1 MDPSNN
7 LLVAL
12 NNWASGQQ
20 ENFLTDA
27 FVHLLNRLALEV
39 PDAFAMLL
47 DQITD
52 GAINPTSV
60 TASDFVVTAQ
70 VTTSEGMPDIEI
82 IGPNAYALIEVKDES
97 PVDEEQI
104 ERYGRLVEQNG
115 SDSKCL
121 ILLTRYQAPL
131 LDNSRLIRT
140 TRWTQISECLLAAKE
155 KWQFDLASSHILEQF
170 LGFLEAKGMS
180 VNRTGWEMTAGIEQF
195 RNFKVLLQQAME
207 SASAHN
213 TWSAYGANFNGLAI
227 PDPIS
232 KNSRYYVFV
241 EFDNPGI
248 LVFSCASKYVREE
261 FKSEWGA
268 RAKNDLGKLLELQS
282 ENVHFFARGLD
293 SQRMVLEEFITSCL
307 SQTVYESQLSE

>member
-12 NNWASGQQ
+12 KKYGKGQ
-20 ENFLTDA
+20 EEDFLTDA

-39 PDAFAMLL
+39 PDAFATLL
-47 DQITD
+47 DQISD
-52 GAINPTSV
+52 GAIKPTPE
-60 TASDFVVTAQ
+60 TASEFTVTTQ
-70 VTTSEGMPDIEI
+70 VDTSEGMPDVEI
-82 IGPNAYALIEVKDES
+82 NGPNTYALIEVKDES
-97 PVDEEQI
+97 SVDEEQI
-104 ERYGRLVEQNG
+104 ERYSRLVEQNS

-121 ILLTRYQAPL
+121 ILLTRYHPPPL
-131 LDNSRLIRT
+131 DDFGLLRT
-140 TRWTQISECLLAAKE
+140 TRWTQISEWLLAAKE
-155 KWQFDLASSHILEQF
+155 KWKFDLVSSHILEQF
-170 LGFLEAKGMS
+170 LGFLEEKGMS
-180 VNRTGWEMTAGIEQF
+180 VNRAGYEMIAGVEQL
-195 RNFKVLLQQAME
+195 RNFKVLLRGAME
-207 SASAHN
+207 SAGARGISADTN
-213 TWSAYGANFNGLAI
+213 AKRSGWYEW
-227 PDPIS
+227 
-232 KNSRYYVFV
+232 NSIDKTRYEVYI
-241 EFDNPGI
+241 EENNPGT